1 MKSRTI
7 TIIAMFW
14 VLGGFPV
21 LGVQAADYKL
31 AMSAEKDVCRLML
44 TFSNNKFHNKGLS
57 SFMQLENLPA
67 LEASEFELVR
77 WGTEGVNGASSEVPI
92 KSAVVDINNDG
103 QLDWVV
109 KTQWMLSSQ
118 YSEQLDIF
126 ANHQEPVGFE
136 GGLDN
141 SDLDRAD
148 HHLALTGQSYT
159 LKKMSPHKFK
169 DGATRDYWIGG
180 VFKLVLFRFR
190 NITYILMVT
199 PGAAPEVMPGRR
211 KFSAVVKYTPAFTL
225 QDVCYIEELQGK
237 AKK

>member
-1 MKSRTI
+1 MKNRAI
-7 TIIAMFW
+7 AIIAMFW

-21 LGVQAADYKL
+21 LAAQAADYKL
-31 AMSAEKDVCRLML
+31 AMSTEKDVCRLML
-44 TFSNNKFHNKGLS
+44 AFANDNFHDKGLS
-57 SFMQLENLPA
+57 SFMQLGNLPT

-77 WGTEGVNGASSEVPI
+77 WGTEGVIGASSEVPI
-92 KSAVVDINNDG
+92 KSSVVDINNDG
-103 QLDWVV
+103 QLDWVL

-148 HHLALTGQSYT
+148 HHLSLTGQSYT
-159 LKKMSPHKFK
+159 LKKISPHKFK

-237 AKK
+237 RK